1 MVPSIIMASR
11 PGPEDYHTTS
21 TMFDC
26 WYDVL
31 FMKCGVGFMPDVYGT
46 HTFQKVQPLS
56 HQSTEYLPKSL
67 RDNQDIFAKCVTS
80 LCVLFGKQWLLP

>member
-31 FMKCGVGFMPDVYGT
+31 FMKCGVGFMPDVTG
-46 HTFQKVQPLS
+46 HTPSKKFNLCLISPQNICPKVFGII
-56 HQSTEYLPKSL
+56 K
-67 RDNQDIFAKCVTS
+67 IFLANV
-80 LCVLFGKQWLLP
+80 